1 LFSNFS
7 LSFLVDFKS
16 LLGQP
21 AAQAISESHYQYQL
35 GHQEKGLL
43 EDIAS
48 VFFFFLSDA
57 CCANNFG
64 LNGCVVLLPAS
75 APLPLFFV
83 CVRVLSVFIYLP
95 LFSAS
100 LSHTCM
106 ATWRDETKGTKKD
119 SVLRVL

>member
-1 LFSNFS
+1 

-75 APLPLFFV
+75 APLPLFFL
-83 CVRVLSVFIYLP
+83 CSGSFCFYLFTP
-95 LFSAS
+95 FLCQLIAH
-100 LSHTCM
+100 LHGNM
-106 ATWRDETKGTKKD
+106 A
-119 SVLRVL
+119 

>member
-1 LFSNFS
+1 

-48 VFFFFLSDA
+48 VFFFFSERRMLRQQFRTQWLCGAAA
-57 CCANNFG
+57 CVCS
-64 LNGCVVLLPAS
+64 S
-75 APLPLFFV
+75 ATFFFV
-83 CVRVLSVFIYLP
+83 CSGSFCFYLFTP
-95 LFSAS
+95 FLCQLIAH
-100 LSHTCM
+100 LHGNM
-106 ATWRDETKGTKKD
+106 A
-119 SVLRVL
+119 